1 MIDVEKFYKVA
12 RNYVGDLNK
21 DLVHHTY
28 EKVHDRIPK
37 VNPEGYFYRA
47 MRNEL
52 RGDSK
57 FRKQYDRC
65 KTITQEEEFDSLHVI
80 DPDRVEEIL
89 RQLSNEGHRLEV
101 KAFIEMSVATTARQ
115 LKEKTGIRYNNLLK
129 IRNFVRTEVIKRYG
143 NID

>member
-1 MIDVEKFYKVA
+1 VIDVEKFYKVA
-12 RNYVGDLNK
+12 RNYVGELNK
-21 DLVHHTY
+21 DRVHHTF

-47 MRNEL
+47 MKNEL

-65 KTITQEEEFDSLHVI
+65 RPLTQEEEFDNLHDI
-80 DPDRVEEIL
+80 DPVRVESIL
-89 RQLSNEGHRLEV
+89 KQLSNEGHRLEV